1 MVRAYP
7 AAVRGRERVRY
18 PVVTR
23 AGEDRSVRPRVVILL
38 VGLVLL
44 GIVTTGWAIASV
56 WRSESAGPGVPTEVT
71 LAGADARPSP

>member
-44 GIVTTGWAIASV
+44 GILTTGWALAAV
-56 WRSESAGPGVPTEVT
+56 WRSESAGSPRLPAPVT
-71 LAGADARPSP
+71 TALGDARP